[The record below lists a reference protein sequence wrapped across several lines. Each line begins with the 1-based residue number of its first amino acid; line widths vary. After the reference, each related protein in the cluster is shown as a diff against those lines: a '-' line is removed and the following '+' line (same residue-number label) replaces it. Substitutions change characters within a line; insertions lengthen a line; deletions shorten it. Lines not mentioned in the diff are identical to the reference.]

1 MKGIVIAG
9 GKGTRVQPMTMSTS
23 KCLLPVYNKPMVYYP
38 VCALMMAGV
47 RDLLVISRSRDRAAY
62 EYLLGDGSAWGMQI
76 SFANQQDPRGGIAQA
91 FLIGETFVGNQRCAL
106 ALGDNV
112 FIGVGLRESLRS
124 AASKIEGATVFA
136 LQVKHPE
143 RYGIVT
149 FDQSGQP
156 KMLEEKPSNPQ
167 SNWAVTGLY
176 FFDNSVVDITK
187 QLKPSVRGELEIT
200 DVNQSFLKKGKLRV
214 ERLSSSIAWYDAGT
228 IESLF
233 KAASHVRNVERN
245 QHQPVAFPE
254 LVALKNGW
262 IDYQQLVHLSERCE
276 NSDYGRYLKSYS
288 LGEFLE

>member
-9 GKGTRVQPMTMSTS
+9 GKGTRVQPMTISTS

-76 SFANQQDPRGGIAQA
+76 SFAEQRDPRGGIAEA
-91 FLIGETFVGNQRCAL
+91 FLIGEAFLGNQRCAL

-112 FIGVGLRESLRS
+112 FIGGGLRESLRS
-124 AASKIEGATVFA
+124 AAAKIEGATVFA

-143 RYGIVT
+143 RYGIIT

-156 KMLEEKPSNPQ
+156 EMLEEKPSNPQ

-176 FFDNSVVDITK
+176 FFDNSVVDIAK
-187 QLKPSVRGELEIT
+187 QLKPSGRGELEIT
-200 DVNQSFLKKGKLRV
+200 DVNRSFLNKGKLRV
-214 ERLSSSIAWYDAGT
+214 ERLSSGIAWYDAGT

-233 KAASHVRNVERN
+233 KAASHIRNVERN
-245 QHQPVAFPE
+245 QRQPVGFPE
-254 LVALKNGW
+254 LVALENGW
-262 IDYQQLVHLSERCE
+262 IDHQQLVDLSRRCK

-288 LGEFLE
+288 LGDFLA